1 MTESDPGVE
10 GSEPAGKVTGMASL
24 EDLEARV
31 TVLEEQVRSTRQD
44 AAAARVLAGTADR
57 DVSEFK
63 QTLNGHTK
71 VLNAVRE
78 TQIEHGQRI
87 ERLEAKLGSVDDRLG
102 TLEAKVDSGF
112 TKVNINMEQISR
124 LLQRLIEKD

>member
-1 MTESDPGVE
+1 
-10 GSEPAGKVTGMASL
+10 MASL

-31 TVLEEQVRSTRQD
+31 TALEEQMQHTRRD

-78 TQIEHGQRI
+78 TQVEHGRDIAGLKTEVSSLRAEMQ
-87 ERLEAKLGSVDDRLG
+87 
-102 TLEAKVDSGF
+102 SGF
-112 TKVNINMEQISR
+112 TTVNIGMERMAQ
-124 LLQRLIEKD
+124 LLQQVIDKG

>member
-1 MTESDPGVE
+1 MTESEPEDE
-10 GSEPAGKVTGMASL
+10 GSDPAGKVPGMASL

-31 TVLEEQVRSTRQD
+31 TALEEQARYTRQD
-44 AAAARVLAGTADR
+44 AAAARILAGTADR

-78 TQIEHGQRI
+78 TQVEDHA
-87 ERLEAKLGSVDDRLG
+87 RLDR
-102 TLEAKVDSGF
+102 LEAKVDSGF
-112 TKVNINMEQISR
+112 TKINVSIEQIGR
-124 LLQRLIEKD
+124 LLQQVIDKD

>member
-1 MTESDPGVE
+1 VTEGDPDAE
-10 GSEPAGKVTGMASL
+10 GSAPAGKVPGMASL
-24 EDLEARV
+24 EDLESRV
-31 TVLEEQVRSTRQD
+31 TALEEQMRDTRQD

-78 TQIEHGQRI
+78 TQIEDHHDI
-87 ERLEAKLGSVDDRLG
+87 AALKTEVGSLKTEVGSLRADM
-102 TLEAKVDSGF
+102 TSGF
-112 TKVNINMEQISR
+112 TKVNVGMEQIGR
-124 LLQRLIEKD
+124 LLQQVIDKD

>member
-1 MTESDPGVE
+1 
-10 GSEPAGKVTGMASL
+10 MASL

-31 TVLEEQVRSTRQD
+31 TALEEKVDQTRQD
-44 AAAARVLAGTADR
+44 ATAARVLAGAADR

-78 TQIEHGQRI
+78 TQVEQDQEIKSLR
-87 ERLEAKLGSVDDRLG
+87 ADMN
-102 TLEAKVDSGF
+102 SGF
-112 TKVNINMEQISR
+112 TKVNIAIEQIAQ
-124 LLQRLIEKD
+124 LLHQALKKD

>member
-1 MTESDPGVE
+1 MTESDLDGKA
-10 GSEPAGKVTGMASL
+10 SEPAGKVTGMASL

-57 DVSEFK
+57 DVSDFK

-78 TQIEHGQRI
+78 TQIEHGQR
-87 ERLEAKLGSVDDRLG
+87 LDA
-102 TLEAKVDSGF
+102 LEAKVDSGF
-112 TKVNINMEQISR
+112 TKVNISMEQNSR
-124 LLQRLIEKD
+124 LLQQLIDKD

>member
-1 MTESDPGVE
+1 
-10 GSEPAGKVTGMASL
+10 MASL

-31 TVLEEQVRSTRQD
+31 TILEEQVRSTRQD

-78 TQIEHGQRI
+78 TQVEDH
-87 ERLEAKLGSVDDRLG
+87 DRLNR
-102 TLEAKVDSGF
+102 LEAKVDSGF
-112 TKVNINMEQISR
+112 TKINVSMDRISR
-124 LLQRLIEKD
+124 LLQQVVDKD